1 MYATYDLYNIHK
13 NTCYLNINLKTKNQT
28 MKFFFILNVNE
39 KKMSNFKNK
48 ENFLTKAISRLNR
61 VESMIIHDDTKPK
74 GSIKY
79 FL

>member
-1 MYATYDLYNIHK
+1 MLFKHK
-13 NTCYLNINLKTKNQT
+13 LKNKKKSNHQI
-28 MKFFFILNVNE
+28 FFILNVNE